1 MDSFNNS
8 VFISLNGMNTKVL
21 ILGGGKS
28 ALIKAK
34 TLLYNGFMVHCISK
48 EFTDEFKV
56 LDGAYTNLELLDKPF
71 TNELLEDYH
80 LIVICTNDD
89 KFNENIRNICNSKN
103 RIFIDTTLPENSRAV
118 LCATGRSKNIALGLR
133 VKGKNPKASVF
144 LCNKGKEYFESFD
157 NYIEFITHIRNNVT
171 TLNNKNEILN
181 FICSEDFLFFF
192 NHGYHIEILK
202 LFYSDLLNKRGID
215 LNYTMNGG
223 V

>member
-1 MDSFNNS
+1 MDSFNDS

-34 TLLYNGFMVHCISK
+34 TLLNSRFVVHCIS
-48 EFTDEFKV
+48 EQFTDEFKL
-56 LDGAYTNLELLDKPF
+56 LDGAYDNLKLLDKTF

-80 LIVICTNDD
+80 LIVICTNDS

-103 RIFIDTTLPENSRAV
+103 KIFIDTTLPENSKAV
-118 LCATGRSKNIALGLR
+118 LCATGRSENIALGLR
-133 VKGKNPKASVF
+133 IKGKNPKASVF
-144 LCNKGKEYFESFD
+144 LCNKAKEYLQNFD

-171 TLNNKNEILN
+171 TLNNKSEILN

-192 NHGYHIEILK
+192 NNGYHIEILQ
-202 LFYSDLLNKRGID
+202 LFYSDLINEW
-215 LNYTMNGG
+215 

>member
-1 MDSFNNS
+1 MDSFNDS

-34 TLLYNGFMVHCISK
+34 TLLNSRFVVH
-48 EFTDEFKV
+48 
-56 LDGAYTNLELLDKPF
+56 LDKTF

-80 LIVICTNDD
+80 LIVICTNDS

-103 RIFIDTTLPENSRAV
+103 KIFIDTTLPENSKAI
-118 LCATGRSKNIALGLR
+118 LCATGRSENIALGLR
-133 VKGKNPKASVF
+133 IKGKNPKASVF
-144 LCNKGKEYFESFD
+144 LCNKAKEYLQNFD

-171 TLNNKNEILN
+171 TLNNKSEILN

-192 NHGYHIEILK
+192 NNGYHIEILQ
-202 LFYSDLLNKRGID
+202 LFYSDLINEW
-215 LNYTMNGG
+215 